1 MALPITTKI
10 QRTIL
15 SQKRKIKNKIRP
27 IYLHY
32 AYKLPTEINQYLPI
46 CHGLKKRFY
55 YLVNYNY

>member
-1 MALPITTKI
+1 MSLPKCEIVRMAII
-10 QRTIL
+10 
-15 SQKRKIKNKIRP
+15 SQKRKIGKKIKP

-32 AYKLPTEINQYLPI
+32 AYKLPTKINQYLPI